1 MEDALAFRTSAVTG
15 QGTPRTAS
23 VNGEM
28 LELARLHVIDGR
40 RIVANQRQIIDRL
53 KRDGRD
59 PADAE
64 RTLELFEQSLENLE
78 GHLKALDERR

>member
-1 MEDALAFRTSAVTG
+1 VTG

-23 VNGEM
+23 VNGEV

-59 PADAE
+59 L
-64 RTLELFEQSLENLE
+64 RMRSGRWSFSSN
-78 GHLKALDERR
+78 H

>member
-1 MEDALAFRTSAVTG
+1 MEDALTFGASAVTG

-23 VNGEM
+23 MNGEM

-53 KRDGRD
+53 KRDGRH

-64 RTLELFEQSLENLE
+64 RTLELFEQS
-78 GHLKALDERR
+78 